1 MYFPLPSIKKPRA
14 ASIGFGN
21 RSDFVAG
28 SKSKCPV
35 FYDFKSDFNHGDKKV
50 GFSMGLGR
58 QDLEGKFDPEKK
70 KMPGPQHYDIR
81 KDLGK
86 DSIHW
91 KFGDPPEK
99 KKRPEKIPGDV
110 IYDNKLQFNP
120 QGKYQFSRYRNPTNV
135 IWSADLSPRW
145 KDPRKK
151 IIKKGMLAEEDT
163 KSLNGEIGPG
173 YYPPVDFLKNKG
185 NIFIS
190 KYKSNV
196 GKTIALRFEG
206 NPSKY
211 HPSPGPGTY
220 IQKSDWGIYESKNKE
235 KRLEEEK
242 IKFPPIEFKKT
253 K

>member
-1 MYFPLPSIKKPRA
+1 MS
-14 ASIGFGN
+14 FG
-21 RSDFVAG
+21 AQTYHQG
-28 SKSKCPV
+28 GKI
-35 FYDFKSDFNHGDKKV
+35 
-50 GFSMGLGR
+50 
-58 QDLEGKFDPEKK
+58 LE
-70 KMPGPQHYDIR
+70 
-81 KDLGK
+81 
-86 DSIHW
+86 
-91 KFGDPPEK
+91 
-99 KKRPEKIPGDV
+99 
-110 IYDNKLQFNP
+110 
-120 QGKYQFSRYRNPTNV
+120 
-135 IWSADLSPRW
+135 
-145 KDPRKK
+145 KK